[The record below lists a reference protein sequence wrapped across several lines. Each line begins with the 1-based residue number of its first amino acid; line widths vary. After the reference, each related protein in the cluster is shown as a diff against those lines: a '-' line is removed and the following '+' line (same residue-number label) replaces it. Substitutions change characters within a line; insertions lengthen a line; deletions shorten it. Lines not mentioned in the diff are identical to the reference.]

1 MPDDGGCLLV
11 DLIAVRTIDNALL
24 YGYQL
29 AKKILGE
36 LIQRC
41 PIF

>member
-1 MPDDGGCLLV
+1 MTAAACWWT
-11 DLIAVRTIDNALL
+11 AVRTIDNALL

-29 AKKILGE
+29 VKKILGE